1 VEWDDDAPDD
11 ESASP
16 LLPPDD
22 RLWRHPSEIAVP
34 PAATVRGFVAHRA
47 NPLSAPAPA
56 GPPRV
61 VTVVAL
67 TSCISVLLTLGVVAL
82 VRPFRESA
90 AEAPAASPSPSLTGS
105 EVAALAEALRP
116 AIAQVIGV
124 GADSGRDRV
133 GSGVLFREDGLLL
146 TAQHLVSGATDVRVL
161 LDDGRSLVARVV
173 GTDDETDIA
182 VLDVDG
188 SSFPVAP
195 LAPASSSVAVG
206 DDAITIGSA
215 GPASPV
221 VRVSMVSAVGQE
233 AGLEGHKLMDVIR
246 IDEAM
251 AAGTSGGAVVDRAGR
266 VVAIAAANIAS
277 ASDEVGYAIPIAVAR
292 AVADEL
298 LASGRV
304 VRGWLGIEGESRA
317 GALVHRVKPG
327 SPAEAAGLSTGDV
340 IVAIDGVTVATMS
353 ALVSRLRQT
362 DPGDSVSLSVRR
374 GDQTV
379 TVAATLAEQTSG

>member
-1 VEWDDDAPDD
+1 
-11 ESASP
+11 
-16 LLPPDD
+16 
-22 RLWRHPSEIAVP
+22 
-34 PAATVRGFVAHRA
+34 
-47 NPLSAPAPA
+47 
-56 GPPRV
+56 V

-67 TSCISVLLTLGVVAL
+67 TSCVSILLTLGVVAV
-82 VRPFRESA
+82 VRPFRERTPSSPTLA
-90 AEAPAASPSPSLTGS
+90 AAVARPGATST
-105 EVAALAEALRP
+105 EVAALTEALRP
-116 AIAQVIGV
+116 AITQVVGV
-124 GADSGRDRV
+124 GADGGGKDRL
-133 GSGVLFREDGLLL
+133 GSGVLFRDDGLLL
-146 TAQHLVSGATDVRVL
+146 TASHLVTGASAVRVL
-161 LDDGRSLVARVV
+161 LDDGRTLAARVV
-173 GTDDETDIA
+173 GSDAETDIA
-182 VLDVDG
+182 LLDVEG

-195 LAPASSSVAVG
+195 LAPASTKVAVG

-215 GPASPV
+215 GPSSPV
-221 VRVSMVSAVGQE
+221 VRVAMVSAVGQE
-233 AGLEGHKLMDVIR
+233 AGLDGHKLVDLIR
-246 IDEAM
+246 TDGRM
-251 AAGTSGGAVVDRAGR
+251 ASGSAGGAVVDRQGR
-266 VVAIAAANIAS
+266 VVAIAAANRS
-277 ASDEVGYAIPIAVAR
+277 APGGSSSDAAAYATPISVAK

-327 SPAEAAGLSTGDV
+327 SPAEAAGLSAGDV